1 MRCAVTK
8 PAPVGPI
15 ELGPVASY
23 VSQLAAYEAS
33 RRAADDIL
41 LRKMADPRDAMT
53 FRRPL

>member
-1 MRCAVTK
+1 MRCAATK

-15 ELGPVASY
+15 GLGPVASY